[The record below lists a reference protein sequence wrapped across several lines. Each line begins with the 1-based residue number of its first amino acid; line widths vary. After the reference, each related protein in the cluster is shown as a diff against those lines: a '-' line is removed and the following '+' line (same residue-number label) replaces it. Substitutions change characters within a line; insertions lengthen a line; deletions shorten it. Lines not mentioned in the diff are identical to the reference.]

1 MTRQSAKGDE
11 SSAECRQSTDA
22 GGVNHQQNKA
32 KARKTTEAIITK
44 SRQVSSESRRG
55 RGHQRSMSE
64 EQRYECR
71 ESSPTNN
78 FMFL

>member
-22 GGVNHQQNKA
+22 GGESPAGMRVGQ
-32 KARKTTEAIITK
+32 KTTEVIITK

>member
-1 MTRQSAKGDE
+1 MQ
-11 SSAECRQSTDA
+11 AEHRC

-32 KARKTTEAIITK
+32 KAQKTTEAIITK

-71 ESSPTNN
+71 ESSPAKSAEITTYEGEIIISQ
-78 FMFL
+78 L